1 MVATASP
8 AIQKAA
14 ARVLKL
20 SKDERAR
27 MLHEYEVKA
36 RDYELARLHD
46 AREEGKTE
54 GRTEGE
60 QAKAFAIARNM
71 LQKNMSVADIVDITG
86 LSIDEIDEIKKLAH

>member
-8 AIQKAA
+8 AIQKAV

-36 RDYELARLHD
+36 RDYELARLHG
-46 AREEGKTE
+46 AREEG
-54 GRTEGE
+54 E
-60 QAKAFAIARNM
+60 QTKAIAIARNM
-71 LQKNMSVADIVDITG
+71 PQKNMAITDIADIAG
-86 LSIDEIDEIKKLAH
+86 LSIDEIRKLAH